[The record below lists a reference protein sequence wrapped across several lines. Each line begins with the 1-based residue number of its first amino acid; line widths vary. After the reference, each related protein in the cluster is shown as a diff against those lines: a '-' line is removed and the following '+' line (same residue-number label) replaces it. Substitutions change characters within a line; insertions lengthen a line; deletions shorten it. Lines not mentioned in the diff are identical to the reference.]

1 MESKEAEEGR
11 GGIGGTPDNSGEEEA
26 QYGGVRH
33 GTFSNFIRG
42 SKKSWG
48 L

>member
-11 GGIGGTPDNSGEEEA
+11 GGIGGTPDNSGEKEA